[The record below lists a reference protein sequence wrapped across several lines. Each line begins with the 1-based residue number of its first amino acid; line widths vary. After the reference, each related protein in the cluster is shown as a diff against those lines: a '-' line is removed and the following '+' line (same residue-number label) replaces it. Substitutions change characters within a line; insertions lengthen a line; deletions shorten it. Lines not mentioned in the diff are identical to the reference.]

1 MASRFYRVRVE
12 EIGFVRA
19 IVEAYE
25 GVAVIHAPDPRRG
38 EIEWVIGD
46 GLEAEAD
53 EIAARLSSSIGLVP
67 IERPSD
73 WPSE

>member
-25 GVAVIHAPDPRRG
+25 GVAIVHAPDPRRG

-46 GLEAEAD
+46 GLEEEAD
-53 EIAARLSSSIGLVP
+53 EIAARLATSIGFTA
-67 IERPSD
+67 IARPSD